1 MKKFALVFFTL
12 SICIGINLPEGVLTS
27 YGIDQNI
34 LMVAMIAYLIP
45 GLVRH
50 TNITLI
56 FLIIGLAIAVNVP
69 FEFAESVG
77 YDPKLMLVALIA
89 LTLLPLTVRQY

>member
-12 SICIGINLPEGVLTS
+12 SICIGINLPEGVLAS

-34 LMVAMIAYLIP
+34 LMMAMIAYLIP

-50 TNITLI
+50 TNIALI
-56 FLIIGLAIAVNVP
+56 VLILGLAIAVNVP

-89 LTLLPLTVRQY
+89 LTILPLTVRQI